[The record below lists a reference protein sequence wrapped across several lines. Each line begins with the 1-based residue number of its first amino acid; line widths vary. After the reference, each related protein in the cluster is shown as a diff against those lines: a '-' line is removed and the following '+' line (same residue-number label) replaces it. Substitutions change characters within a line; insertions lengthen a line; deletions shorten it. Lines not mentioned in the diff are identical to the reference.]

1 MTALETLS
9 SEQLTFGFVK
19 TRLLDEEAKRSGAN
33 ANTKGTNSS
42 TVFSAATSNR
52 KPKVNKR
59 EDKVSG
65 KHSVRFNFK
74 CHHCGIIGHKRSE
87 CHKLKQESKNTDSA
101 KVALDDRVE
110 KRKDFVF
117 IAKEEEINSSTCWFL
132 DSGLSEHLATKDV
145 NLINVRKLTSPLNIR
160 VAKSGQILTATET
173 GNLKVNVRVNGEV
186 RNILIS
192 GVLSVSGLECNL
204 LLVRKLKTNG
214 FTITFENGKGIIH
227 KANTIVA
234 IAHRTDKLYKLLF
247 DYDIETVNFCEAD
260 KNSQLW
266 HRRLGHLNSTGMK
279 KLVKMA
285 DGIKLK
291 DVEISSEPCSI
302 CMEGKQTRLPHQ
314 TERIRAKRPLQL
326 VHSDLCGPMDTTS
339 YDRKRYLLTFIED
352 FTHFT
357 IAYTLQAKSEVLK
370 YYISKCFNQW
380 RKHISTGRSVD
391 SGVTTEGSIFPTK
404 LNNILRTAEFNTNSL
419 FTTLLNKMEW
429 LNG

>member
-1 MTALETLS
+1 
-9 SEQLTFGFVK
+9 
-19 TRLLDEEAKRSGAN
+19 
-33 ANTKGTNSS
+33 
-42 TVFSAATSNR
+42 
-52 KPKVNKR
+52 
-59 EDKVSG
+59 
-65 KHSVRFNFK
+65 
-74 CHHCGIIGHKRSE
+74 
-87 CHKLKQESKNTDSA
+87 
-101 KVALDDRVE
+101 
-110 KRKDFVF
+110 
-117 IAKEEEINSSTCWFL
+117 
-132 DSGLSEHLATKDV
+132 
-145 NLINVRKLTSPLNIR
+145 
-160 VAKSGQILTATET
+160 
-173 GNLKVNVRVNGEV
+173 
-186 RNILIS
+186 
-192 GVLSVSGLECNL
+192 
-204 LLVRKLKTNG
+204 
-214 FTITFENGKGIIH
+214 
-227 KANTIVA
+227 
-234 IAHRTDKLYKLLF
+234 
-247 DYDIETVNFCEAD
+247 
-260 KNSQLW
+260 
-266 HRRLGHLNSTGMK
+266 MK